1 MKRNIID
8 DYIDRVINKC
18 KKCEEYS
25 NCILAQTDNIDEMA
39 ICSEEE

>member
-18 KKCEEYS
+18 KKCEEYA
-25 NCILAQTDNIDEMA
+25 NCFFVQTDNIEEMVK
-39 ICSEEE
+39 CSEEE